1 MNKVGK
7 ENIMVAFEDRFKKG
21 YDSWQTFKNKYDT
34 SRKKYTKFRKLT
46 KNRTQLGLI
55 IREGSICQMI
65 GGVNAKMFV
74 LLISFVYFSIKCF
87 MFALLT

>member
-7 ENIMVAFEDRFKKG
+7 ENIMVAFEDMFKKG

-46 KNRTQLGLI
+46 KNRTGLGFDNLGRI
-55 IREGSICQMI
+55 DMSDDWWSEREKVSF
-65 GGVNAKMFV
+65 AY
-74 LLISFVYFSIKCF
+74 LLCIF
-87 MFALLT
+87 L

>member
-34 SRKKYTKFRKLT
+34 SR
-46 KNRTQLGLI
+46 LI
-55 IREGSICQMI
+55 PEVQEEKEIVKRRIW
-65 GGVNAKMFV
+65 
-74 LLISFVYFSIKCF
+74 L
-87 MFALLT
+87 

>member
-7 ENIMVAFEDRFKKG
+7 DNIMEAFEDMFKKG
-21 YDSWQTFKNKYDT
+21 YDSWQTFKNKCDT
-34 SRKKYTKFRKLT
+34 CRKKYTKFRKLT

-65 GGVNAKMFV
+65 GGVSAKKVSFSYLFCV
-74 LLISFVYFSIKCF
+74 FFFLI
-87 MFALLT
+87 FAS